1 MKKSGFFVAASA
13 AVVSSYSSSS
23 DSKIHFS
30 RQVKSLV
37 QELEKSWELNIHNEY
52 SVLMILNR
60 VWMLWHI
67 ITFRRFIRT
76 KNSKIMKI
84 KYRYLVLMILN
95 RVWHERNFVMVK
107 LTNFFDLD
115 YRKIMGRVDI
125 RMSFLA
131 QHKHNKSRNRSRSRT
146 ARARTINSRRGSMDW
161 GLSKLWSPLTD
172 NICQLSWAFHLQK
185 KKEKNWLIEWIIPP
199 IKSYLTD

>member
-84 KYRYLVLMILN
+84 KYSQQIFSSHDFESRLTRTKFCDGKINEVFWFGLQEDHGSSGYTDEFSCTTQAQQEQKQKQIKNSKSSDDKFAPRFDGLRFIETLV
-95 RVWHERNFVMVK
+95 
-107 LTNFFDLD
+107 
-115 YRKIMGRVDI
+115 
-125 RMSFLA
+125 
-131 QHKHNKSRNRSRSRT
+131 T
-146 ARARTINSRRGSMDW
+146 AHR
-161 GLSKLWSPLTD
+161 
-172 NICQLSWAFHLQK
+172 
-185 KKEKNWLIEWIIPP
+185 
-199 IKSYLTD
+199 